1 MTEAFYK
8 MRSFL
13 MTVSRMPLH
22 FHVGIYP
29 LVCIKRLII
38 ANSGPK
44 AWKTIFYRV
53 VDSQADEDGDE
64 IRAIE
69 EELFET
75 IKGNVEKVTSSW
87 IGSIEQNRMADQ
99 KIATLIRNSFKSYET
114 TKESPEKMMFQF

>member
-1 MTEAFYK
+1 M
-8 MRSFL
+8 
-13 MTVSRMPLH
+13 
-22 FHVGIYP
+22 
-29 LVCIKRLII
+29 
-38 ANSGPK
+38 
-44 AWKTIFYRV
+44 
-53 VDSQADEDGDE
+53 DSQADEDGDE